1 MILVTGASGNAGGAV
16 LKKVRRFAGAGNIG
30 DFSNWRDQAAYE
42 AAFQR
47 LLRDLKARQSN
58 PEGA

>member
-1 MILVTGASGNAGGAV
+1 MLRASW
-16 LKKVRRFAGAGNIG
+16 RRVAFDIAKGSCRLSCETIV
-30 DFSNWRDQAAYE
+30 DFSNWQDQAAYE